1 MKLTTVKLK
10 NLKKAR
16 ELSVVVS
23 CLIKKGNKILLV
35 KRKEGKSF
43 AGCWGLPNGRVKLGE
58 KLEDAV
64 KREVKEETN
73 LRVKVLEPYLI
84 TQEFHD
90 DHHHVVICFK
100 GKATCGKLKAGS
112 DVEEV
117 KWFSKDEVKKLKLQ
131 PTARLQIKYGTD

>member
-1 MKLTTVKLK
+1 MRLTTVKLK

-16 ELSVVVS
+16 KLSVVVS
-23 CLIKKGNKILLV
+23 CLVKKGNKILLV
-35 KRKEGKSF
+35 KRKKGKSF
-43 AGCWGLPNGRVKLGE
+43 AGYWGLPNGRVKLGE
-58 KLEDAV
+58 RLEDAI

-90 DHHHVVICFK
+90 DHHHIVICFK
-100 GKATCGKLKAGS
+100 AKTISRNLKAGS

-117 KWFSKDEVKKLKLQ
+117 RWFSKEEIKKLKIQ
-131 PTARLQIKYGTD
+131 PTARLQIKYG